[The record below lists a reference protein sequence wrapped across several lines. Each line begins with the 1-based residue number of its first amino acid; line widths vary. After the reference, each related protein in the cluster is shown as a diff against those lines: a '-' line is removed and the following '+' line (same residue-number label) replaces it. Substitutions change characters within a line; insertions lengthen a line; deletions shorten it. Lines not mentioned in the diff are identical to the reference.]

1 MSDSSEH
8 TQGHV
13 RPAPESFIKP
23 DLVASISAHGID
35 DERRGLLKGAF
46 ASALV
51 AMTGKAVAGESD
63 PNIVNVPEW
72 SKI

>member
-13 RPAPESFIKP
+13 RQAPESFIKP

-51 AMTGKAVAGESD
+51 AMTGKAVAG
-63 PNIVNVPEW
+63 
-72 SKI
+72 